1 MPVKDHHVPDYL
13 HNEEVNK
20 LKFKVHIQPLLFF
33 FYYFQPKP
41 TCLAVVCAR
50 AEPQPWPATC
60 RRKRSCWR
68 AWLCCLRRGLPRLWP
83 WPDDGSG
90 LWKGPSCS
98 IMTACKFLISPTNTL
113 ETPTQRLFPDLRSIS
128 PTGEFL
134 PAAYVLWRAILW
146 WLDIFHSRPALKQQ
160 NRQGNKPWPLS
171 GAALFWFDF
180 FSFFCKL
187 RKLLWVYRT
196 LFSITPTG
204 FQTVISFSKHSI
216 ELYGVVGI
224 ASFHPFPFLLHWP
237 QIHFIWLPATLSFCC
252 LLPSPKWNQ
261 RVIFFLLL
269 LFFATV
275 ITL

>member
-1 MPVKDHHVPDYL
+1 MLHWGLEQYYYVLIVTVINSLSWRNVERTDFIKCLHCFSQRPPCPPDYL

-33 FYYFQPKP
+33 FYYFQPQP
-41 TCLAVVCAR
+41 TCLAVVCVR

-60 RRKRSCWR
+60 SRKRSCWW
-68 AWLCCLRRGLPRLWP
+68 AWLCCSRRGLPRLWP

-180 FSFFCKL
+180 F
-187 RKLLWVYRT
+187 
-196 LFSITPTG
+196 
-204 FQTVISFSKHSI
+204 
-216 ELYGVVGI
+216 
-224 ASFHPFPFLLHWP
+224 
-237 QIHFIWLPATLSFCC
+237 
-252 LLPSPKWNQ
+252 
-261 RVIFFLLL
+261 FFLL
-269 LFFATV
+269 
-275 ITL
+275 